1 MKTVSGNTLLLTIE
15 ADQYENAARASA
27 RLMRIVPSY
36 MMDWFSDNV
45 EIHTN
50 GTRVII
56 LVTNYQQSSK
66 ILCGLIATYLLDVCI
81 DEGCSAF
88 DERFLVKVFEELIP
102 KAEDKGSVALLKRKI
117 AVHHMIAET
126 HFNGGLNFHRQ
137 GNGDFVNNC
146 YHDN

>member
-1 MKTVSGNTLLLTIE
+1 MKKVSGNTLLLAIE
-15 ADQYENAARASA
+15 ADVYENATRASK
-27 RLMRIVPSY
+27 RLVSIVPSY
-36 MMDWFSDNV
+36 MKEWFRDNV

-56 LVTNYQQSSK
+56 LLTNHRQSSK

-88 DERFLVKVFEELIP
+88 DERFLVKVFEELMP
-102 KAEDKGSVALLKRKI
+102 KSEDKGSVALLKRKI
-117 AVHHMIAET
+117 EIHHKIAET
-126 HFNGGLNFHRQ
+126 LFNGNLNFHRQ
-137 GNGDFVNNC
+137 GNVDFVNNC